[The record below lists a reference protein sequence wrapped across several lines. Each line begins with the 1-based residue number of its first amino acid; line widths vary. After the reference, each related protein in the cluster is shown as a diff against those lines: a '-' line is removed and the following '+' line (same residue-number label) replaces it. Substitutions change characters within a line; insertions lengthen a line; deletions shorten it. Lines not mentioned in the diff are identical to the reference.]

1 LIYALVSAVCISEII
16 ELGRTMLDER
26 CLNLSSRQ
34 SVARDVD
41 NIIDTTPNPVVPLVV
56 TSGTI
61 SSEL

>member
-1 LIYALVSAVCISEII
+1 
-16 ELGRTMLDER
+16 MLDER